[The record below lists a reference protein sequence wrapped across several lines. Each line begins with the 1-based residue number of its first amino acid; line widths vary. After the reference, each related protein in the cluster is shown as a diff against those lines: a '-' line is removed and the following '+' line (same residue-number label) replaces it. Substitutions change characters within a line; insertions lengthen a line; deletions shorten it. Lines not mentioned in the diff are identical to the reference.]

1 MRGPRRGLDPAGLN
15 PKGGAD
21 FKGRIVVKTLLK
33 IVGWALA
40 VVALLLVAGWFALKR
55 PDIPYAELEAKYAV
69 EGAQYADL
77 GDDLRVRYLE
87 RGPADAPV
95 ILLLHGYTS
104 SLESWLPW
112 MKELATDHRVIAI
125 DLPGHGLTRASA
137 DWEASPAAYAALVE
151 RFAAHR
157 KLDKFVIAGESMGGW
172 VAWEYALRHP
182 ERLNGLVLIDSSGW
196 PDERPETKAK
206 NDSFIVRALHNE
218 LGRSLLLP
226 LDARTSMRNGLIAS
240 FEDDRLVTE
249 AMIDRY
255 AEMYRAP
262 GHREILTDLLVDW
275 DQWPMA
281 TPQRLAAL
289 RTPTLIMQGD
299 KDLLVPIEHAR
310 LFDQA
315 IPDSRLIIYQ
325 GVGHIPPE
333 EAPART
339 AADVKA
345 FLGALKL
352 GKAAEEVEV
361 AETPTTRS
369 AEGTLPPATGP
380 LDPSLIFE

>member
-1 MRGPRRGLDPAGLN
+1 M
-15 PKGGAD
+15 
-21 FKGRIVVKTLLK
+21 KTLLK
-33 IVGWALA
+33 IVGWALV
-40 VVALLLVAGWFALKR
+40 VVAALMVAGWFALKR

-69 EGAQYADL
+69 DGAKYADL
-77 GDDLRVRYLE
+77 GEGLKVRYLE

-95 ILLLHGYTS
+95 ILLVHGYTS

-112 MKELATDHRVIAI
+112 MTELAADHRVIAI
-125 DLPGHGLTRASA
+125 DLPGHGLTRAPA
-137 DWEASPAAYAALVE
+137 DWEASPAAYAALIE
-151 RFAAHR
+151 RFAANR
-157 KLDKFVIAGESMGGW
+157 KLGKFVVAGESMGGW
-172 VAWEYALRHP
+172 AAWEYALIHP

-196 PDERPETKAK
+196 PDERPETRAK
-206 NDSFIVRALHNE
+206 NDSFVIRALHNP

-226 LDARTSMRNGLIAS
+226 LDPTTSLRNGLIAS

-249 AMIDRY
+249 AMITRY
-255 AEMYRAP
+255 ADMYRAP
-262 GHREILTDLLVDW
+262 GHREMLTDLLVNW
-275 DQWPMA
+275 TQWPMA

-289 RTPTLIMQGD
+289 RVPTLILHGE

-315 IPDSRLIIYQ
+315 IPDSRLIVYQ

-333 EAPART
+333 EAPQRT

-345 FLGALKL
+345 FIGALKL
-352 GKAAEEVEV
+352 GAASAEVPQAAES
-361 AETPTTRS
+361 PRS
-369 AEGTLPPATGP
+369 GEGTLPPASGP